1 MREKIM
7 LRRAVAG
14 VIAAVLMMGGA
25 GTAFAEEISGLSLG
39 KDGTTAA
46 GISLLQPD
54 STYYFPVQYTREDG
68 RTTVLRAAEAEVLEL
83 EVHSGEKAL
92 DSAGIHI
99 WNDRCYVR
107 LETSGE
113 IRDGSR
119 HTAELTLRYDRN
131 GGEEELDFAVTAGLR
146 QASLS
151 SVQAGEPVQVRAYM
165 PLYTVPQQMELAR
178 LNRWRP
184 VTFEG
189 EGWSFTGTLTAK
201 GVVDFSVTRE
211 AIPAVEQYLEGAPAA
226 YLGFPGGG
234 NFENG
239 RLTIDLS
246 QFREEFDGPVYAYRY
261 LYGRLYRIP
270 ASHDAE
276 ADTITLSVTNL
287 GRYVLTGEKIPEA
300 TVVDR

>member
-1 MREKIM
+1 MREKKM
-7 LRRAVAG
+7 LHRAAAG
-14 VIAAVLMMGGA
+14 VIAAVLMAGGVH
-25 GTAFAEEISGLSLG
+25 TAFAGEAAGLSLG
-39 KDGTTAA
+39 QDGAVAA
-46 GISLLQPD
+46 EISLLQPD

-68 RTTVLRAAEAEVLEL
+68 RTTVVRASEAEALEL
-83 EVHSGEKAL
+83 EVRSGEKAL
-92 DSAGIHI
+92 DGAEIRT
-99 WNDRCYVR
+99 WNGRCYVR

-119 HTAELTLRYDRN
+119 HTAELTLRYDR
-131 GGEEELDFAVTAGLR
+131 GGREEELDFAVTAGLR
-146 QASLS
+146 QASLA
-151 SVQAGEPVQVRAYM
+151 SVKAGEPVRVRSYM
-165 PLYTVPQQMELAR
+165 PLYTVAQQMELAR

-201 GVVDFSVTRE
+201 DTVDFSVTRE
-211 AIPAVEQYLEGAPAA
+211 TIPAVEQYLDGAPAV

-234 NFENG
+234 NFQDG
-239 RLTIDLS
+239 KLTIDLS
-246 QFREEFDGPVYAYRY
+246 QFRTRFDGPVYAYRY

-270 ASHDAE
+270 TTHDAE

-287 GRYVLTGEKIPEA
+287 GRYVLTEEKIPEA

>member
-1 MREKIM
+1 MREKKM
-7 LRRAVAG
+7 LHRAAAG
-14 VIAAVLMMGGA
+14 VIAAVLMTGGVH
-25 GTAFAEEISGLSLG
+25 TAFAGEAAGLSLG
-39 KDGTTAA
+39 QDGAVAA
-46 GISLLQPD
+46 EISLLQPD

-68 RTTVLRAAEAEVLEL
+68 RTTVVRASEAEALEL
-83 EVHSGEKAL
+83 EVRSGEKAL
-92 DSAGIHI
+92 DGAEIRT
-99 WNDRCYVR
+99 WNGRCYVR

-119 HTAELTLRYDRN
+119 HTAELTLRYDRD
-131 GGEEELDFAVTAGLR
+131 GREEELDFAVTAGLR
-146 QASLS
+146 QASLA
-151 SVQAGEPVQVRAYM
+151 SVKAGEPVRVRSYM
-165 PLYTVPQQMELAR
+165 PLYTVAQQMELAR

-201 GVVDFSVTRE
+201 DTVDFSVTRE
-211 AIPAVEQYLEGAPAA
+211 TIPAVEQYLDGAPAV

-234 NFENG
+234 NFQDG
-239 RLTIDLS
+239 KLTIDLS
-246 QFREEFDGPVYAYRY
+246 QFRTRFDGPVYAYRY

-270 ASHDAE
+270 ATHDAE

-287 GRYVLTGEKIPEA
+287 GRYVLTEEKIPEA